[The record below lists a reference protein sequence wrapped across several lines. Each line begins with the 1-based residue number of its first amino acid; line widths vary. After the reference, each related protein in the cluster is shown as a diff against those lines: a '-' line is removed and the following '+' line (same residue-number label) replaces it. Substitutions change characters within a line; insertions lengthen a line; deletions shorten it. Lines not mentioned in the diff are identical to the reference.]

1 MSTRTLHLTR
11 PMIGNRRDKGMLAYY
26 HDEARRIRN
35 DRIAFLKVMY
45 RAPGPQGQPW
55 IGE

>member
-1 MSTRTLHLTR
+1 
-11 PMIGNRRDKGMLAYY
+11 MIGNRRDKGMLAYY